1 MRVTQKAIYETTRFR
16 LGQITTDLTEAN
28 LVVTTGKRINYL
40 KDDPVGMSQVLS
52 LKSNLSN
59 LDQITR
65 NTAMGR
71 TWLNAG
77 ETALSSASDIISK
90 SKAVAVAMNNGTV
103 DSAGRSAAAEEIRGY
118 LMQIESIANTRVND
132 QYLFGGTKTDTI
144 PFALDNRQNPTTATY
159 SGNSTAFTVKTGKD
173 TTVEVGHDGST
184 LFPNLFSSM
193 IDLLNGLEAND
204 VTRIGISIDNLGTN
218 FDTINNAVAEI
229 GSKVVRIDTKE
240 KIIADLDLSYR
251 ENLAEVEEADIVEA
265 ISKLKATELAY
276 QAALTSSSK
285 LMNISLVDYM

>member
-132 QYLFGGTKTDTI
+132 QYIFGGTKTDTI

-159 SGNSTAFTVKTGKD
+159 SGNSTAFVVKTGKD

-204 VTRIGISIDNLGTN
+204 VTRIGISIDNLGAN
-218 FDTINNAVAEI
+218 FDTINTAVAEI

>member
-1 MRVTQKAIYETTRFR
+1 MRVTQKAIYESTRFR
-16 LGQITTDLTEAN
+16 LGKITTDLTEAN

-71 TWLNAG
+71 TWLNGG
-77 ETALSSASDIISK
+77 ETALSSVSDMISK

-103 DSAGRSAAAEEIRGY
+103 DAAGRMAAAEEIRGY

-144 PFALDNRQNPTTATY
+144 PFALDNQQNPTTATY

>member
-1 MRVTQKAIYETTRFR
+1 MRVTQKAIYESTRFR
-16 LGQITTDLTEAN
+16 LGKITTDLTEAN

-71 TWLNAG
+71 TWLNGG
-77 ETALSSASDIISK
+77 ETALSSVSDMISK

-132 QYLFGGTKTDTI
+132 QYIFGGTKTDTI
-144 PFALDNRQNPTTATY
+144 PFALDDRQNPTTATY

>member
-118 LMQIESIANTRVND
+118 LLQIESIANTRVND

-144 PFALDNRQNPTTATY
+144 PFALDNQQNPTTATY

-193 IDLLNGLEAND
+193 IDFLNGLEAND

-285 LMNISLVDYM
+285 LMNISLVAYM

>member
-1 MRVTQKAIYETTRFR
+1 MRVTQRAIYETTRFR
-16 LGQITTDLTEAN
+16 LGQITTDLAESN
-28 LVVTTGKRINYL
+28 LVVTTGKRINHL
-40 KDDPVGMSQVLS
+40 KDDPVGITQVLS

-59 LDQITR
+59 LDQIKR
-65 NTAMGR
+65 NTGVGR

-77 ETALSSASDIISK
+77 ETALSSVSDMISK

-118 LMQIESIANTRVND
+118 LLQIESLVNTRVND
-132 QYLFGGTKTDTI
+132 QYIFGGTKTDTI

-193 IDLLNGLEAND
+193 IDLLNGLEADD
-204 VTRIGISIDNLGTN
+204 VNRIGISIDNLGNN
-218 FDTINNAVAEI
+218 FDTINTAISAI
-229 GSKVVRIDTKE
+229 GSRVVRIDTRE
-240 KIIADLDLSYR
+240 KIIADLGLSYR

-265 ISKLKATELAY
+265 ISRLKATELAY

-285 LMNISLVDYM
+285 LMQTSLVDYV

>member
-16 LGQITTDLTEAN
+16 LGQITTDLAKAN
-28 LVVTTGKRINYL
+28 LVVTTGKRINHL
-40 KDDPVGMSQVLS
+40 RDDPVGITQVLS

-59 LDQITR
+59 LDQIKR
-65 NTAMGR
+65 NTGVGR

-144 PFALDNRQNPTTATY
+144 PFALDNQQNPTTATY